1 MREGF
6 DVVKLPRGLLDKKG
20 VVRLLRATVKSAESQ
35 SDFARRMGVERS
47 HLNSVLN
54 GKRPLSA
61 SVIKA
66 LNLRIAYLPK

>member
-1 MREGF
+1 MR
-6 DVVKLPRGLLDKKG
+6 DVAKLPRGLLDKKD

-54 GKRPLSA
+54 GKRQPSP
-61 SVIKA
+61 SIIKA
-66 LNLRIAYLPK
+66 LKLRIVYVRK